1 MAVPGIVWLEVMD
14 FCCVCICEN
23 TLNQINMAV
32 VRSDWS
38 VNRFVLWHGL
48 HMVWE
53 AQSSCVINASKLP
66 PEPLLDPPYPPTPL
80 TLALHP
86 FNPSPPPFFLM
97 QYSWQGWPKWQRINI
112 YIFSSGRL
120 AGTSTWKKKIKSD
133 WSFDFDFQGQGWG
146 FEILTSRQMMSK
158 RKTVAVLECEQVP
171 GLMSA
176 YSVASFLNYRYRV
189 GSLATAGEAQLFL
202 MIGRTKK
209 SS

>member
-120 AGTSTWKKKIKSD
+120 AGTSTWKKKNQIRLIIWFWLSGAGMGI
-133 WSFDFDFQGQGWG
+133 WNIDFKTNDEQEQNSGSLRVWTSAWVNVCVQCSIF
-146 FEILTSRQMMSK
+146 FEL
-158 RKTVAVLECEQVP
+158 QVP
-171 GLMSA
+171 CWKFG
-176 YSVASFLNYRYRV
+176 YCRW
-189 GSLATAGEAQLFL
+189 GS
-202 MIGRTKK
+202 IV
-209 SS
+209 SYDW